1 MRIAVGGIHTE
12 CSTYN
17 PVLAH
22 RDDFR
27 VSEDLQ
33 LLNNPSFNFL
43 NDYSAEFI
51 PTFYARAVP
60 GGPVA
65 KQTYQEF
72 KHTFLSQLKQAL
84 PLDGVYLAMHGAMY
98 VEGMED
104 AESDWISATREL
116 VGPDCLI
123 SVSYDLHGN
132 VSQTIIDQINMFSA
146 YRTAPHIDI
155 EETQRRAVSMLVRSI
170 ETGVKP
176 SVYWCPI
183 PVVLAGEQTSTE
195 DEPAAQLYSQLFDID
210 KIDGIWDAS
219 LLVGYVWA
227 DEPRATASAIMTG
240 TDPQALKTQAENLA
254 QQYWQARETFDFGC
268 KTGSVSE
275 CVSWAI
281 SSDTAPVIL
290 ADSGDN
296 PTGGGVGDRCNL
308 LAELIKQQARNTV
321 VAGITDK
328 AATNAAFQ
336 AGVGATLEITL
347 GAGLDPNSPT
357 VSETFTVKRLI
368 EEHETSAP
376 QAILSIGGIDVVV
389 CGRRRPYHNLI
400 DFELLG
406 IDLTQIAILVVKS
419 GYLSPDL
426 APLANPNL
434 MALSE
439 GVVDQYVAR
448 IPRKRKQVLTFPF
461 DRDFNYQPKAKA
473 SLQNNR

>member
-27 VSEDLQ
+27 VSEGAQILS
-33 LLNNPSFNFL
+33 NPSFNFL
-43 NDYSAEFI
+43 NDYQAEFI
-51 PTFYARAVP
+51 PTLYARAVP

-65 KQTYQEF
+65 KETYLEF
-72 KHTFLSQLKQAL
+72 KETFLAELKNAL
-84 PLDGVYLAMHGAMY
+84 PVDGVYLAMHGAMF

-123 SVSYDLHGN
+123 SASYDLHGN
-132 VSQTIIDQINMFSA
+132 LSQKIIDQINMFSA

-155 EETQRRAVSMLVRSI
+155 EETQRRAVTMLVKSL
-170 ETGVKP
+170 ETGITP

-195 DEPAAQLYSQLFDID
+195 DEPAGKLYSRLFDID
-210 KIDGIWDAS
+210 KIEGVWDAS

-227 DEPRATASAIMTG
+227 DEPRATAAAILTG
-240 TDPQALKTQAENLA
+240 TDEEVLQAQAEKLA
-254 QQYWQARETFDFGC
+254 EEYWEARETFAFGC

-275 CVSWAI
+275 CVDWAI
-281 SSDTAPVIL
+281 NSQTAPVIL

-296 PTGGGVGDRCNL
+296 PTGGGVGDRCNV
-308 LAELIKQQARNTV
+308 LAELIKQQASNTV

-328 AATNAAFQ
+328 AATIAAFE
-336 AGVGATLEITL
+336 AGVGATLELTI
-347 GAGLDPNSPT
+347 GASLDANSPT
-357 VSETFTVKRLI
+357 VTETFTVKRLI
-368 EEHETSAP
+368 EENETSAP
-376 QAILSIGGIDVVV
+376 QAILSVGDIDVVV

-406 IDLTQIAILVVKS
+406 IDLSQVSILVVKS

-439 GVVDQYVAR
+439 GVVDQYVER

-461 DRDFNYQPKAKA
+461 DRNFTYQPKAKA
-473 SLQNNR
+473 SLQNN